1 MKLIALLAL
10 LPLTSQAATTIS
22 DTWIVNNQ
30 VPDNSPIGLSDTRM
44 LVSDVTSIES
54 VEVSLDLF
62 GGWAGDLYAY
72 LSHGSGFSVLL
83 NRPGRTASV
92 DEGSGVVS
100 MLVQISDLGASDI
113 HTALPSSGTGIG
125 MFQPDGRNI
134 DPDFSLDTTPR
145 SALFD
150 SFYGLNANGAWTLYI
165 ADVASGDTM
174 TLNSWSL
181 KVSGVPEP
189 SVAMMALLGSLC
201 LAYRRR

>member
-1 MKLIALLAL
+1 MKLLALLAL

-22 DTWIVNNQ
+22 DTWIVNHT
-30 VPDNSPIGLSDTRM
+30 VPDNNPIGLSDTRI
-44 LVSDVTSIES
+44 LVSEVTSIES

-83 NRPGRTASV
+83 NRPGRTAAV

-100 MLVQISDLGASDI
+100 MLVQISDLGVSDI
-113 HTALPSSGTGIG
+113 HTALPSSGTAIG

-134 DPDFSLDTTPR
+134 DPALSLDTTPR
-145 SALFD
+145 AALFD
-150 SFYGLNANGAWTLYI
+150 SFYGLDASGSWTLYI

-201 LAYRRR
+201 LGYRRR